1 MSIRAVAIDW
11 PSWINA
17 ITIVVLA
24 AITYWYART
33 TRNTLA
39 HLRLE
44 RDDRLKT
51 IRQPYLN
58 IIDVAEALAAK
69 SEVLPRATAFRDEF
83 ADIGPAWSRLHDDS
97 RDTIFDVRVRSELVY
112 ATLIAVRESSRLMRD
127 MTLQVVGGLRGN
139 VLQDNTRT
147 AMAERLRVLRFELT
161 AAREAV
167 ASLW

>member
-1 MSIRAVAIDW
+1 MSVRAAAIDW

-17 ITIVVLA
+17 ITVVVLA
-24 AITYWYART
+24 VITCWYART
-33 TRNTLA
+33 THNTLA

-44 RDDRLKT
+44 REDRLKM

-58 IIDVAEALAAK
+58 IIDVAEALAAR
-69 SEVLPRATAFRDEF
+69 SEALYRATAFRDEF

-97 RDTIFDVRVRSELVY
+97 RDTIFDVRARSELVY
-112 ATLIAVRESSRLMRD
+112 TTLIAVRESSRLMRD
-127 MTLQVVGGLRGN
+127 MTLLIIGGLRGN
-139 VLQDNTRT
+139 VPQEITRT
-147 AMAERLRVLRFELT
+147 ALAERLRMLRSELT